1 MEESVSFSWYRKFL
15 ETKEQD
21 TNLFVHVFDHQQHRA
36 VHLSHVPVQSLQA
49 APMDGCAVDQLPL
62 ITPGPCWHVNSKLFD
77 KELLIRSCP
86 DKTNASLHLKSTLFF
101 CLTVYNLH
109 KKLYGLSTTS
119 RQCCRLCHK

>member
-1 MEESVSFSWYRKFL
+1 MEESVSFSWYRKVL

-62 ITPGPCWHVNSKLFD
+62 ITLGPCWHLSSKLFD
-77 KELLIRSCP
+77 KELLIRLCP
-86 DKTNASLHLKSTLFF
+86 DRLIIIFSIPSEK
-101 CLTVYNLH
+101 NL
-109 KKLYGLSTTS
+109 
-119 RQCCRLCHK
+119 